1 MEVNDQILKLDV
13 ARQRWSS
20 FKDLRPIWLSL
31 AVSLGYKRENVIVFD
46 ISGEFTAI
54 NVNLADPVGRAV

>member
-20 FKDLRPIWLSL
+20 FEDLRTILLSL
-31 AVSLGYKRENVIVFD
+31 TVSLVHKRGDIIVFNM
-46 ISGEFTAI
+46 SGEYTAI
-54 NVNLADPVGRAV
+54 NVNLAGLGSRAV